1 MPASDV
7 GARVE
12 ELLAQIDELGGRQ
25 VTATAEEL
33 VRVLVEYYG
42 EGLEH
47 IADLVGPDTVRSLT
61 ADSHVSTLLVLHGL
75 HPLDVDT
82 RIEQALDSVRP
93 YLGSHAGG
101 VSYLGVDENDVAH
114 LRLQGSCSD
123 CPSSTVTVKMTIEEA
138 LLAAA
143 PELQGIDVEGVEDQ
157 PKPVLQIGLRPGLDS
172 VPSSVA
178 QSAWRHPAAPDLPPD
193 GHVCEVDVAGI
204 AVLMARLG
212 DTYYAYRDACPS
224 CGNSLAQSTL
234 AGDVLTCPSCSA
246 RFDVRLAGIAADGSG
261 RRLDPLPLL
270 DDVSGI
276 RIAVP
281 VAEAV

>member
-12 ELLAQIDELGGRQ
+12 ELLAQVGELGGRQ
-25 VTATAEEL
+25 AAATAEEL

-42 EGLEH
+42 QGLERV
-47 IADLVGPDTVRSLT
+47 ADLVGPDAVRSLT
-61 ADSHVSTLLVLHGL
+61 ADPHVSTLLVLHGL

-123 CPSSTVTVKMTIEEA
+123 CPSSTVTVKMTIEAA

-143 PELQGIDVEGVEDQ
+143 PELQGIDVEGVEEQ
-157 PKPVLQIGLRPGLDS
+157 PKPVLQIGLRPGLDA
-172 VPSSVA
+172 VPTSA
-178 QSAWRHPAAPDLPPD
+178 RQSAWRHPAAPDLPRD
-193 GHVCEVDVAGI
+193 GTVCEVDLGGVAVVI
-204 AVLMARLG
+204 ARLG
-212 DTYYAYRDACPS
+212 GTYYAYGNTCPC
-224 CGNSLAQSTL
+224 CGMSLAQSSL
-234 AGDVLTCPSCSA
+234 AGDVLACPSCSA
-246 RFDVRLAGIAADGSG
+246 RFDIRLAGISADGSG